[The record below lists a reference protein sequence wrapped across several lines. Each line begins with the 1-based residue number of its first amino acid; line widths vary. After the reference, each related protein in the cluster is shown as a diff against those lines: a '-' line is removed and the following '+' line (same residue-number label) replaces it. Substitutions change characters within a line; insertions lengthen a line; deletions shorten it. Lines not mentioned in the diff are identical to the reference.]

1 MMLCIPLPL
10 LITSRLPRTKKL
22 LLCILFSLGIFVIM
36 CAVLNKYYSFAH
48 PFSPMWTY
56 WYIRE
61 ASTAIMVANAPM
73 CWTLVRRIFNVKG
86 FLHQTSEV
94 TGKANK
100 SVPVA
105 ATYGAGTADGTMN
118 GKVLAGK
125 GGIVSGG
132 GKGEISWWERESRLG
147 RTESEEYIVGD
158 PNGRKDVPLEIWESR
173 EVDVER
179 GSLTV
184 EEDKGMRTM
193 DRMFDGKGH
202 EYESTVV
209 IEAIGKNTNGSG
221 RKASVGR
228 KSSSSSRT

>member
-10 LITSRLPRTKKL
+10 LITSKLPGTKKL
-22 LLCILFSLGIFVIM
+22 LLCILFSLGVFVIM

-48 PFSPMWTY
+48 PFSPMWTF

-73 CWTLVRRIFNVKG
+73 CWTLVRRVFNVKG
-86 FLHQTSEV
+86 FLNQTSE
-94 TGKANK
+94 TKSK

-105 ATYGAGTADGTMN
+105 ATYVTTADGTMKGN
-118 GKVLAGK
+118 GKAQAGK
-125 GGIVSGG
+125 G
-132 GKGEISWWERESRLG
+132 EMSWWERESRLE

-179 GSLTV
+179 GSKAV
-184 EEDKGMRTM
+184 EDKGMRTV
-193 DRMFDGKGH
+193 DRMFDGTGH
-202 EYESTVV
+202 GYESTVV
-209 IEAIGKNTNGSG
+209 IEAVGKSTNGSG
-221 RKASVGR
+221 RKGSLGR